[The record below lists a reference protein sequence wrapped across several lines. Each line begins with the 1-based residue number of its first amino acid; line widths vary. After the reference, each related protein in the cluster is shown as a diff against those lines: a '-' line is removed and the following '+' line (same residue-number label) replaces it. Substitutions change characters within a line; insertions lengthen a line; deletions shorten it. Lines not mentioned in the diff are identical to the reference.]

1 MGREGS
7 ELNCVVRV
15 VELVVRP
22 GGQVRWS
29 GQVISFKEADLF
41 MGCANCGVVF

>member
-22 GGQVRWS
+22 GGQVRSSALKKQTYLWAVLTV
-29 GQVISFKEADLF
+29 G
-41 MGCANCGVVF
+41 